1 MQRYILRR
9 LLLMIPTLIGVSF
22 VVFLIVRA
30 VPGDVVDLIAGDF
43 GAADPA
49 TKEALRKEF
58 GLEGNIVAQYIRWLG
73 DIVQFDL
80 GKSLISGRTV
90 TSELQS
96 RLPVTVQL
104 GLMAIFFSL
113 LIAVPIGI
121 ISAVRQDTWADYIG
135 RSFAIG
141 LLAAPGF
148 WIAILLISMAGRY
161 FTWGVPPATYVE
173 FADDPIANLKLMFMP
188 SLILGGGLSGS
199 VMRFTRST
207 MLETLRQD
215 YIRTAWSKGLQERVI
230 IVRHAMR
237 NALIPVVTVV
247 GLQLPILVGGTV
259 IIESVYAIPGMGRY
273 YIAAIDSK
281 DYPVIQGINIIVAIV
296 VVFSNLGVDLLYSV
310 IDPRIRY
317 S

>member
-9 LLLMIPTLIGVSF
+9 LLLMVPTLIGVSF

-96 RLPVTVQL
+96 RLPVTFQL